1 MRLVA
6 AILLAALPA
15 FAQPPSQFRSSAPIT
30 LGGADALN
38 EVEIPVEAYRD
49 ARRDLG
55 DIRVFNKA
63 GEAVPY
69 AWSGMPPPQ
78 LEATPPIELPMFPI
92 SKVEPA
98 GANTGAEVTVR
109 ASDGTLVS
117 VKSRGGAAGKTKVM
131 PKAYLLDASKATEP
145 MRALWFAWKAAP
157 GSEVVN
163 LTIES
168 SDDLRSWSRV
178 ASSPIVGLEA
188 NGRIVSQPR
197 VEFPSR
203 KPKYFRVTW
212 DAASFDLAEVRAEH
226 EQRGVLPKRKS
237 MTVNAAPSGNGS
249 EFVFDLGGR
258 LPVESLRLVPG
269 QPNSVLSTLIFT
281 RDEEKEAWRPMAS
294 ASFYRLDH
302 EGKELQSPAIEIGR
316 RPARYW
322 LVRLAPGSSAGA
334 APTMEVAWKNPTL
347 VFVAQGEGP
356 FHLAFG
362 NAQATSTA
370 LPLTQLVPATPQ
382 PLKIGNAQ
390 VGPVRAGPPP
400 TRWENLV
407 GEMNPRR
414 IALWAILFAGVA
426 ALGLMAW
433 RLSRQMSSTKG
444 TG

>member
-1 MRLVA
+1 MRLA
-6 AILLAALPA
+6 AALLLAALPA

-49 ARRDLG
+49 ARRDLA
-55 DIRVFNKA
+55 DIRVFNNA
-63 GEAVPY
+63 GESVPY
-69 AWSGMPPPQ
+69 AWAGMPPPQ
-78 LEATPPIELPMFPI
+78 LEATPPIELPIFPI
-92 SKVEPA
+92 SRVEPA
-98 GANTGAEVTVR
+98 GGGASAEVSVR

-117 VKSRGGAAGKTKVM
+117 VKSKGGAPEKGKVS

-145 MRALWFAWKAAP
+145 MRALAFSWKAAP

-163 LTIES
+163 VTVES
-168 SDDLRSWSRV
+168 SDDLRAWSHV

-188 NGRIVSQPR
+188 NGRVVAQPR

-203 KPKYFRVTW
+203 KVKYFRVTW
-212 DAASFDLAEVRAEH
+212 DAPSFELAEVRAEH
-226 EQRGVLPKRKS
+226 EQRGVQPKRHS
-237 MTVNAAPSGNGS
+237 MTVKATPGANAS
-249 EFVFDLGGR
+249 EFTFDLGGR

-281 RDEEKEAWRPMAS
+281 RDEEKDPWRPMAS

-302 EGKELQSPAIEIGR
+302 GGKELQSPAIEIGR

-322 LVRLAPGSSAGA
+322 LIRLAPGSSAGA
-334 APTMEVAWKNPTL
+334 PPTMEVAWKSPTL

-362 NAQATSTA
+362 NAQAPATA
-370 LPLTQLVPATPQ
+370 LQLTALVPPAPQ
-382 PLKIGNAQ
+382 PLKIGRAHA
-390 VGPVRAGPPP
+390 GPVRAGPPP

-426 ALGLMAW
+426 ALGFMAW
-433 RLSRQMSSTKG
+433 RLSRQMKPPRAP
-444 TG
+444 